1 MPQRGRRG
9 RPRPQV
15 IHENLEIESGMITT
29 VHNITGTQP
38 MVDMPN
44 VKKKDLRPRWL
55 KTWAAAAAPPP
66 LRPGLPPPLVGRGLR
81 LPWRPPGLSEDAAPT
96 ARPVAPTARA
106 ASPHPQSSA

>member
-55 KTWAAAAAPPP
+55 KT
-66 LRPGLPPPLVGRGLR
+66 
-81 LPWRPPGLSEDAAPT
+81 
-96 ARPVAPTARA
+96 
-106 ASPHPQSSA
+106 